1 MDTSRSDAGGWGADA
16 LDSEVGDARRPA
28 PPGYAV
34 WYTTAPARWDVRG
47 AVTLECQEAYDG
59 RPLRRVGVPGL
70 AAFRQTLAW
79 RCQGPYAVFG
89 EVRAGA
95 LRAAGRIAPLHPA
108 EASSGAAAQ
117 AARASDEAAAAASRL
132 LVRVRL
138 ARLGL
143 ADGSLR
149 PAARLWPHYA
159 RLSPVARRWLL
170 DDGIAAARA

>member
-1 MDTSRSDAGGWGADA
+1 MDTSRSEAGEWGADA
-16 LDSEVGDARRPA
+16 LDPGAGDARRPA

-47 AVTLECQEAYDG
+47 ALTLECQEAYDG

-95 LRAAGRIAPLHPA
+95 LRAAGRVSPMCPA
-108 EASSGAAAQ
+108 EGAAVAAAQ

-170 DDGIAAARA
+170 DDGFATVRA